1 MTFEKTRRG
10 ANKNQIQSL
19 LELSLKGLMPMFY
32 SEEKV
37 FCYRLLRTQK
47 GLVKEGVSHRY
58 TLMTLMGLFKA
69 EAAGFESPI
78 KIHDV
83 FDRLRR
89 NNDWIDNAGD
99 LGLFLW
105 TSAVTAPDSLSQ
117 IAAGIDLETALD
129 RYADA
134 RARRTMELAWFL
146 AGLSHMRLTN
156 QPGLPDLEKLAFET
170 YRLLK
175 LNQGRSGLFGHL
187 STRESYAGRLRGRI
201 GSFADQV
208 YPIYALSKFGQAY
221 GVPAALRDAS
231 DCAEEI
237 CRLQGPLGQWWWHY
251 DSKTGRIAG
260 KYAVYSVHQ
269 DGMAPLALFALSEAT
284 GQDFSGPILRGMEWI
299 SGKNELGIDLCDFNH
314 NLIWRSL
321 YQSKARTYINE
332 ALHLMQL
339 PGTSSGLRVRYETR
353 PYHLGWLLYAF
364 GPYGTHEDPN
374 RRSVQSVSLV
384 GNS

>member
-1 MTFEKTRRG
+1 M
-10 ANKNQIQSL
+10 
-19 LELSLKGLMPMFY
+19 
-32 SEEKV
+32 
-37 FCYRLLRTQK
+37 
-47 GLVKEGVSHRY
+47 KEGVSHRY

-69 EAAGFESPI
+69 KNAGFPCPVNI
-78 KIHDV
+78 DDV
-83 FDRLRR
+83 LDNLRA
-89 NNDWIDNAGD
+89 DTYWIDNAGD

-105 TSAVTAPDSLSQ
+105 TCAMIAPDSLPR
-117 IAAGIDLETALD
+117 ICADFHLETALH
-129 RYADA
+129 RYPDT
-134 RARRTMELAWFL
+134 RAGRTMELAWFL
-146 AGLSHMRLTN
+146 AGLSHIRLTN

-175 LNQGRSGLFGHL
+175 SNQGRSGLFGHL
-187 STRESYAGRLRGRI
+187 STRGSLAGKLRGRI

-208 YPIYALSKFGQAY
+208 YPIYALSKFGLAY
-221 GVPAALRDAS
+221 GVPEALQDAK

-284 GQDFSGPILRGMEWI
+284 GQDFGGPILRGLKWI
-299 SGKNELGIDLCDFNH
+299 SGKNELGIDMCDPEH
-314 NLIWRSL
+314 DLIWRSL
-321 YQSKARTYINE
+321 YQSNARVYMNR
-332 ALHLMQL
+332 AFHLMRL
-339 PGTSSGLRVRYETR
+339 PGTSSGLRVRYESR

-364 GPYGTHEDPN
+364 ALCGVDDNLSGD
-374 RRSVQSVSLV
+374 SAQSVSLL

>member
-1 MTFEKTRRG
+1 MTSKET
-10 ANKNQIQSL
+10 KNGFPRTQIQPL
-19 LELSLKGLMPMFY
+19 LELSLKGVVPMFY
-32 SEEKV
+32 PKENV
-37 FCYRLLRTQK
+37 FCCRLRRTQA
-47 GLVKEGVSHRY
+47 GFVKEGISHRY
-58 TLMTLMGLFKA
+58 TLMTLMGLSRA
-69 EAAGFESPI
+69 ESAGFISPI
-78 KIHDV
+78 KIDDV
-83 FDRLRR
+83 LEALCRDTH
-89 NNDWIDNAGD
+89 WIDNAGD

-105 TSAVTAPDSLSQ
+105 TCAITAPHSLPQ
-117 IAAGIDLETALD
+117 IAADLDLETALD
-129 RYADA
+129 RYADT

-175 LNQGRSGLFGHL
+175 YNQGRSGLFGHL
-187 STRESYAGRLRGRI
+187 STRGSYAGKFRGRI

-208 YPIYALSKFGQAY
+208 YPIYALSKFGHAY
-221 GVPAALRDAS
+221 GVPEPLQDAKE
-231 DCAEEI
+231 CAEEI

-269 DGMAPLALFALSEAT
+269 DGMAPLALFELSEAT
-284 GQDFSGPILRGMEWI
+284 GQDFSGPIFRGLEWI

-314 NLIWRSL
+314 NLIWRSV

-332 ALHLMQL
+332 ALHLMRL

-364 GPYGTHEDPN
+364 APYGANEDPSGG
-374 RRSVQSVSLV
+374 SVQSVSLV
-384 GNS
+384 GNP

>member
-1 MTFEKTRRG
+1 MISEKT
-10 ANKNQIQSL
+10 KNGSSKTQIQSL
-19 LELSLKGLMPMFY
+19 LELSLKGLVSMFY
-32 SEEKV
+32 PKEKV
-37 FCYRLLRTQK
+37 FCYRLRRTDQ
-47 GLVKEGVSHRY
+47 GLMKEGVSHRY
-58 TLMTLMGLFKA
+58 TLMTLMGLSKA
-69 EAAGFESPI
+69 ESAGLVSPFRI
-78 KIHDV
+78 DDV
-83 FDRLRR
+83 LDRLRR
-89 NNDWIDNAGD
+89 DTQWIDNAGD

-105 TSAVTAPDSLSQ
+105 TCAIAAPDFLPQ
-117 IAAGIDLETALD
+117 IAADLHLETALD
-129 RYADA
+129 RYADT
-134 RARRTMELAWFL
+134 RAMCTMELAWFL

-156 QPGLPDLEKLAFET
+156 QPRLPDVEELAFET

-175 LNQGRSGLFGHL
+175 SNHGRSGLFGHS
-187 STRESYAGRLRGRI
+187 STRGSIAGKFRGRI

-208 YPIYALSKFGQAY
+208 YPIYALSKFGQAF
-221 GVPAALRDAS
+221 GVPQALEDAK

-284 GQDFSGPILRGMEWI
+284 GQDFSGPILRGLEWI
-299 SGKNELGIDLCDFNH
+299 SGKNELGIDLCDFND

-321 YQSKARTYINE
+321 YQGKTRTYMNE
-332 ALHLMQL
+332 ALHLLRL
-339 PGTSSGLRVRYETR
+339 PGSSSGLRVRYETR

-364 GPYGTHEDPN
+364 AAYGANEESCRD
-374 RRSVQSVSLV
+374 SVQSVSLV